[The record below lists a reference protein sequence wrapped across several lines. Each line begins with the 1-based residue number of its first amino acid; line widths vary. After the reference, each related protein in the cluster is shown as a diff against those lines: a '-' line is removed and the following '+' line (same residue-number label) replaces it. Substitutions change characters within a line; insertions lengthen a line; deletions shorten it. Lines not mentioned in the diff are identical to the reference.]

1 MNQTFWL
8 MQKDLNLTPLLRK
21 KFGDYPRT
29 IGRYHA
35 SELYYLLNG
44 LTTPEQWLNPKTKP
58 LPLILAMWNG
68 TLVHQYIQDLLPSE
82 CNEIKVEHQY
92 TIPGTEDVITLVG
105 KIDHLPNT
113 VNQVWE
119 FKTSKN
125 EMDEA
130 KKEHAHQC
138 KLYCTM
144 TERPEGVV
152 WQPVQH
158 TTGLYLRHLET
169 VTRDDAWFDEQMQA
183 LAKFHYKVVEL
194 SYGNN

>member
-1 MNQTFWL
+1 
-8 MQKDLNLTPLLRK
+8 MQNDLNLTPLLRA

-44 LTTPEQWLNPKTKP
+44 LTTPEQWLQPRTKP
-58 LPLILAMWNG
+58 LPLIMAMWNG
-68 TLVHQYIQDLLPSE
+68 TLVHQYVQDLLPSE

-92 TIPGTEDVITLVG
+92 TIPGTEDIITLVG
-105 KIDHLPNT
+105 KVDHLPNH
-113 VNQVWE
+113 VEQVWE

-125 EMDEA
+125 ELPEA

-144 TERPEGVV
+144 TKRPEGVV
-152 WQPVQH
+152 YQPVQH
-158 TTGLYLRHLET
+158 NSGLYLKHLET
-169 VTRDDAWFDEQMQA
+169 VLRDDEWFNEQMQKLSA
-183 LAKFHYKVVEL
+183 YHYQILEL
-194 SYGNN
+194 SNTI